1 MNVPIIVI
9 IVLVLAFAI
18 IGFYN
23 FFLSSKNFRL
33 RERIKDVLH
42 QKAEIGNFLSLF
54 SHSLRDIEKIEKI
67 ENSINTTAR
76 YIADLVEAESVC
88 IYEVQNDCLQATGI
102 CGAYPLIMSASDY
115 MMTKPRYLLEALRNE
130 KIVIGNGLIGRVGEI
145 REPLLIED
153 TYDDYRLKDYPNA
166 NNVNTL
172 MVVPMV
178 HDATL
183 TGVICAVNS
192 RHSGAF
198 TPEQF
203 SRLRFISSQVIL
215 AQNLISVYRDL
226 SKQQRIS
233 QELEFARQLQA
244 SLLPNTF
251 PEWDQFVVHAFTR
264 SSKEVNGDF
273 YDFVEIDE
281 NRLLIVI
288 GDACGKGVPACML
301 TAMTRSFI
309 RSSVRNFENI
319 ESFLREIN
327 QNLFRDTDEERFVTL
342 ACCLLDR
349 SNSLLEYARA
359 GHTELLAY
367 THKHIRKIYP
377 TGSALGILPDELA
390 SFDSICLEFTEGMSM
405 LLFSDGITEALDADN
420 EEYGLERLQEE
431 FRASS
436 SAGDSSE
443 ETMEKIIDSAT
454 QFAVEQIDDQTMI
467 IIKHK

>member
-1 MNVPIIVI
+1 MDIPIIVI
-9 IVLVLAFAI
+9 IAIVAAFAI
-18 IGFYN
+18 IAFYN
-23 FFLSSKNFRL
+23 FYLSSKNFRL
-33 RERIKDVLH
+33 RSKIKDVLH

-54 SHSLRDIEKIEKI
+54 SHSLREVEKI
-67 ENSINTTAR
+67 ENSMTTTAR

-88 IYEVQNDCLQATGI
+88 IYEVEDNYLQATGI
-102 CGAYPLIMSASDY
+102 SGAYPLTMSAGDY
-115 MMTKPRYLLEALRNE
+115 MMTKPRYLLEALRHE
-130 KIVIGNGLIGRVGEI
+130 KVVIGNGLIGRVGEI

-153 TYDDYRLKDYPNA
+153 ATNDYRLQNYPNA
-166 NNVNTL
+166 NKVDTV

-178 HDATL
+178 HDAML

-198 TPEQF
+198 SPEQF

-226 SKQQRIS
+226 SRQQRID

-244 SLLPNTF
+244 SLLPNSF
-251 PEWDQFVVHAFTR
+251 PVWDQFAVHAFTR

-273 YDFVEIDE
+273 YDFIEIDE

-309 RSSVRNFENI
+309 RSSVGHFENI

-327 QNLFRDTDEERFVTL
+327 KNLFRDTDEERFVTL
-342 ACCLLDR
+342 GCCLLDKR
-349 SNSLLEYARA
+349 NSLLEFARA

-367 THKHIRKIYP
+367 THNHIRKIYP
-377 TGSALGILPDELA
+377 NGSALGILPDELA
-390 SFDSICLEFTEGMSM
+390 SFDSICLQFSEDMSM
-405 LLFSDGITEALDADN
+405 LMFSDGITEALNADS
-420 EEYGLERLQEE
+420 EEYGLERVQKV
-431 FRASS
+431 FKDSR
-436 SAGDSSE
+436 SAGDSADD
-443 ETMEKIIDSAT
+443 TMEKIMESNSR
-454 QFAVEQIDDQTMI
+454 FAAEQIDDQTMI
-467 IIKHK
+467 LINHK

>member
-1 MNVPIIVI
+1 MDIPILVI
-9 IVLVLAFAI
+9 IAIVLAFAI

-23 FFLSSKNFRL
+23 FYLSSKNFRL

-42 QKAEIGNFLSLF
+42 QKAEIGNFLGLF
-54 SHSLRDIEKIEKI
+54 SHNLRDIEQI
-67 ENSINTTAR
+67 ENSMNTTAR

-88 IYEVQNDCLQATGI
+88 IYEVKNNYLQATGI
-102 CGAYPLIMSASDY
+102 SGAFPLISSASDY
-115 MMTKPRYLLEALRNE
+115 MMTKPRYLLEALRQE
-130 KIVIGNGLIGRVGEI
+130 KVIIGNGLIGRVGEV
-145 REPLLIED
+145 REPLLIEEAS
-153 TYDDYRLKDYPNA
+153 DDYRLQNYPNA
-166 NNVNTL
+166 SSVETV

-183 TGVICAVNS
+183 TGVICAVNN

-198 TPEQF
+198 SPEQF

-226 SKQQRIS
+226 SNQQRIN

-244 SLLPNTF
+244 SLLPSSF
-251 PEWDQFVVHAFTR
+251 PAWDQFVVHAFTR

-273 YDFVEIDE
+273 YDFVEIDD
-281 NRLLIVI
+281 NRLLIVL

-309 RSSVRNFENI
+309 RSSVGHFENL

-349 SNSLLEYARA
+349 RNSLLEYARA
-359 GHTELLAY
+359 GHTELLTY

-377 TGSALGILPDELA
+377 NGSALGILPNELA
-390 SFDSICLEFTEGMSM
+390 TFDSICLHFSEDMSM
-405 LLFSDGITEALDADN
+405 LLFSDGITEVLNADN
-420 EEYGLERLQEE
+420 EEYGLERLQDT
-431 FRASS
+431 FRESRCD
-436 SAGDSSE
+436 GDSAE
-443 ETMEKIIDSAT
+443 ETLEKIIDDAST
-454 QFAVEQIDDQTMI
+454 FAVEQIDDQTMI
-467 IIKHK
+467 LINHI

>member
-1 MNVPIIVI
+1 MDIPIIAIIVI
-9 IVLVLAFAI
+9 VAAFAM

-23 FFLSSKNFRL
+23 FYLSTKNFRL
-33 RERIKDVLH
+33 RDRIKDVLH

-54 SHSLRDIEKIEKI
+54 SHSLRDIEKIE
-67 ENSINTTAR
+67 NSMSTTAR

-88 IYEVQNDCLQATGI
+88 IYEVQDNYLQATGI
-102 CGAYPLIMSASDY
+102 SGAYPLIMRANDY
-115 MMTKPRYLLEALRNE
+115 MMTKQRYLLEALRHE
-130 KIVIGNGLIGRVGEI
+130 KVVIGNGLIGRVGEI

-153 TYDDYRLKDYPNA
+153 AADDYRLQNYPNA
-166 NNVNTL
+166 KSVNTVML
-172 MVVPMV
+172 VPMV

-198 TPEQF
+198 SPEQF
-203 SRLRFISSQVIL
+203 GRLRFISSQVIL
-215 AQNLISVYRDL
+215 AQNLISIYRDL
-226 SKQQRIS
+226 SKQQRID

-244 SLLPNTF
+244 SLLPSSF
-251 PEWDQFVVHAFTR
+251 PAWDQFVVHAFTR

-281 NRLLIVI
+281 NRLLIVL

-309 RSSVRNFENI
+309 RSSMSHFENL

-342 ACCLLDR
+342 ACFLLDR
-349 SNSLLEYARA
+349 RNSLIEYARA

-377 TGSALGILPDELA
+377 NGSALGILPDELA
-390 SFDSICLEFTEGMSM
+390 SFDSICLQFSEDMSM
-405 LLFSDGITEALDADN
+405 LLFSDGITEALNADN

-431 FRASS
+431 FRASRN
-436 SAGDSSE
+436 AGDSSE
-443 ETMEKIIDSAT
+443 ETLEKIINSAT
-454 QFAVEQIDDQTMI
+454 EFAVEQIDDQTMI
-467 IIKHK
+467 LINHK

>member
-1 MNVPIIVI
+1 MDIPIIVI
-9 IVLVLAFAI
+9 IAIVATFAI

-23 FFLSSKNFRL
+23 FYLSSKNFRL
-33 RERIKDVLH
+33 RGRIKDVLH

-54 SHSLRDIEKIEKI
+54 SHSLREIEKI
-67 ENSINTTAR
+67 ENSMNTTAR

-88 IYEVQNDCLQATGI
+88 IYEVQNNYLQATGI

-115 MMTKPRYLLEALRNE
+115 MMTKPRYLLEALHHE
-130 KIVIGNGLIGRVGEI
+130 KVIIGNGLIGRVGEI

-153 TYDDYRLKDYPNA
+153 ASEDYRLQNYPNA
-166 NNVNTL
+166 KSVNSIML
-172 MVVPMV
+172 VPMV

-183 TGVICAVNS
+183 TGVICAINS

-198 TPEQF
+198 SPEQF

-215 AQNLISVYRDL
+215 AQNLISIYRDL
-226 SKQQRIS
+226 SKQQRIN

-244 SLLPNTF
+244 SLLPTSF
-251 PEWDQFVVHAFTR
+251 PAWDQFVVHAFTR

-281 NRLLIVI
+281 NRLLIVL

-309 RSSVRNFENI
+309 RSSVAHFENL

-349 SNSLLEYARA
+349 RNSLLEYVRA

-377 TGSALGILPDELA
+377 NGSALGILPDELA
-390 SFDSICLEFTEGMSM
+390 SFDSICLEFSEDMSM
-405 LLFSDGITEALDADN
+405 LLFSDGITEALNADD

-431 FRASS
+431 FSASRN
-436 SAGDSSE
+436 AGDSSE
-443 ETMEKIIDSAT
+443 ETLEKIINSAT
-454 QFAVEQIDDQTMI
+454 EFAVEQIDDQTMI
-467 IIKHK
+467 LINHK

>member
-1 MNVPIIVI
+1 MDIPIIAIIVI
-9 IVLVLAFAI
+9 VVAFAM

-23 FFLSSKNFRL
+23 FYLSTKNFRL
-33 RERIKDVLH
+33 RDRIKDVLH

-54 SHSLRDIEKIEKI
+54 SHSLRDIEKIE
-67 ENSINTTAR
+67 NSMSTTAR

-88 IYEVQNDCLQATGI
+88 IYEVQDNYLQATGI
-102 CGAYPLIMSASDY
+102 CGAYPLIMRASDY
-115 MMTKPRYLLEALRNE
+115 MMTKQRYLLEALRHE
-130 KIVIGNGLIGRVGEI
+130 KVVIGNGLIGRIGEI

-153 TYDDYRLKDYPNA
+153 ASDDYRLQNYPNA
-166 NNVNTL
+166 KSVNTVML
-172 MVVPMV
+172 VPMV

-198 TPEQF
+198 SPEQF
-203 SRLRFISSQVIL
+203 GRLRFISSQVIL
-215 AQNLISVYRDL
+215 AQNLISIYRDL
-226 SKQQRIS
+226 SKQQRID

-244 SLLPNTF
+244 SLLPSSF
-251 PEWDQFVVHAFTR
+251 PAWDQFVVHAFTR

-309 RSSVRNFENI
+309 RSSMSHFENL

-342 ACCLLDR
+342 ACCLMDR
-349 SNSLLEYARA
+349 RNSLIEYARA

-377 TGSALGILPDELA
+377 NGSALGILPDELA
-390 SFDSICLEFTEGMSM
+390 SFDSLCLQFSEDMSM
-405 LLFSDGITEALDADN
+405 LLFSDGITEALNADN

-431 FRASS
+431 FRASRN
-436 SAGDSSE
+436 AGDSSE
-443 ETMEKIIDSAT
+443 ETLEKIINSAT
-454 QFAVEQIDDQTMI
+454 EFAVEQIDDQTMI
-467 IIKHK
+467 LINHK

>member
-1 MNVPIIVI
+1 MDVPIIVI
-9 IVLVLAFAI
+9 IAIVVAFAI

-23 FFLSSKNFRL
+23 FLLSSKNSRL
-33 RERIKDVLH
+33 RNRIKDVLH

-54 SHSLRDIEKIEKI
+54 SHSLRDIEKV
-67 ENSINTTAR
+67 ENSMNTTAR

-88 IYEVQNDCLQATGI
+88 IYEVQDDYLHATGI
-102 CGAYPLIMSASDY
+102 SGAYPLIMSASDY
-115 MMTKPRYLLEALRNE
+115 MMTKPRYLLEALHHE
-130 KIVIGNGLIGRVGEI
+130 KVVIGDGLIGRVGEI

-153 TYDDYRLKDYPNA
+153 TFDDYRLKTYPNA
-166 NNVNTL
+166 TNVNTV

-178 HDATL
+178 HDAIL
-183 TGVICAVNS
+183 TGVICAVNN

-215 AQNLISVYRDL
+215 AQNIISVYRDL
-226 SKQQRIS
+226 SKQQRIN

-244 SLLPNTF
+244 SLLPSTS
-251 PEWDQFVVHAFTR
+251 PTWDQFAVHAFTR

-273 YDFVEIDE
+273 YDFIEIDE
-281 NRLLIVI
+281 NRLLVVL

-309 RSSVRNFENI
+309 RSSVRHFENI

-349 SNSLLEYARA
+349 RNSLLEYARA

-377 TGSALGILPDELA
+377 IGSALGILPDELA

-405 LLFSDGITEALDADN
+405 LLFSDGITEALNVDN

-431 FRASS
+431 FRASRN
-436 SAGDSSE
+436 AGDSSE
-443 ETMEKIIDSAT
+443 DTLEKIINSASE
-454 QFAVEQIDDQTMI
+454 FAVEQIDDQTMI
-467 IIKHK
+467 LINHK